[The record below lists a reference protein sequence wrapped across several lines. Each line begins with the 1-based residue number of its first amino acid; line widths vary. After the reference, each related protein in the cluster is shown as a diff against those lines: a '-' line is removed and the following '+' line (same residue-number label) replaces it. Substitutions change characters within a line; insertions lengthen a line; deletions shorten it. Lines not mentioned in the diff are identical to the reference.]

1 MSIETVTAEI
11 AKRYK
16 LLNTSLADACDI
28 NAEVAKSLSRKQV
41 ALTWVLLGSIYY
53 TFYLQNSCRPC

>member
-41 ALTWVLLGSIYY
+41 ALTWV
-53 TFYLQNSCRPC
+53 